1 MAVRSSFQYE
11 NEENTQT
18 QHSQN
23 HSVMSK
29 TGFCALR
36 AGYKVIE
43 GLFSFL
49 NVSFLLLS
57 AFHNGE
63 ACAFTFMHMH
73 VCMNCIHQKPK
84 HRFEIGV
91 WLSHNLEVKLAA
103 IIPLWTYTELRHFFL
118 FSKNAT

>member
-1 MAVRSSFQYE
+1 MAVWSSFQDE
-11 NEENTQT
+11 NEENNQT

-36 AGYKVIE
+36 AGYKVKG

-57 AFHNGE
+57 AFNNGE
-63 ACAFTFMHMH
+63 ARAFIFLHVH

-91 WLSHNLEVKLAA
+91 WLSHDLKMKLAA
-103 IIPLWTYTELRHFFL
+103 IFPLWTFTEFRHYTEALFL
-118 FSKNAT
+118 I